1 MTTSSAPEGGR
12 GRSLATLAELR
23 VLDGPNLYFPRAAIK
38 LTFDI
43 RGLSEATDDVA
54 ARWAADAGLSR
65 VRPGAAGSAQRQ
77 RMAVRLLGR
86 LVRQVAAA
94 SGTTRLG
101 LRVRPANEVT
111 EVVVAYPW
119 RRHDRAVEVGRQLE
133 HLLAHWDDAPLAEL
147 VAAAGA
153 AVRAAPE
160 GRRPSALTPQVPVA
174 SVTGTNGKT
183 TTTRLLAHIAMTAGL
198 RTGWSSTDGVVV
210 QGEVV
215 EPGDYSGPAGARAVL
230 ESPAV
235 QLGVLETARGGLLLR
250 GMGVTRNDVSVVT
263 NVSADHLGLQG
274 IDTVDQLA
282 EVKAVITRVTAR
294 EGWCVLN
301 AEDPRVLAMARQS
314 TGRPWAFALDPDAPG
329 LRTALDA
336 GGRGITV
343 LDGHLTVLD
352 PHADPDPLVPVL
364 DVPVTLSGL
373 SRHNV
378 ANALAA
384 AAAALGLGLPRA
396 DVVAG
401 LRSFRPDVRLNPGRM
416 NVWTLPL
423 EQGSATV
430 VVDLAH
436 NEAGLEALLDVCDG
450 LRAPGAQVHLGLG
463 TAGDRTD
470 DILVALGELAG
481 RRADDVAVV
490 HKERYLRGREAEDL
504 EVHLRAGLGAVG
516 VADVGSYDDELS
528 GLQALV
534 GRAAAGDVVAVM
546 CHQDRPLLDEWLQA
560 EGATPDGPDEIRDKV
575 VVARGEHPQE
585 QQIADLWEHAEPTD
599 RQRLFLAL
607 LDADPDDP
615 RLMFEWAS
623 ALDAAGHEAEAV
635 PAYRSALRDG
645 LREPHRHRAL
655 LQLGSSLTVLGR
667 AEEAVEVL
675 AEVREHRPTSAAAQG
690 FYALA
695 LRAAGR
701 PDDAL
706 AVLMESLMA
715 HAAGPDDEAYRAALL
730 RYATGG
736 A

>member
-1 MTTSSAPEGGR
+1 MTSPGHP
-12 GRSLATLAELR
+12 LAALTELR
-23 VLDGPNLYFPRAAIK
+23 VLDGPNLYFPRAAVK
-38 LTFDI
+38 LTLDI
-43 RGLSEATDDVA
+43 SGLSEAPDDVA
-54 ARWAADAGLSR
+54 AACAAAAGLTR
-65 VRPGAAGSAQRQ
+65 VRPGGAGSAQRQ
-77 RMAVRLLGR
+77 RFAVRLLGR

-94 SGTTRLG
+94 AGTTRLG
-101 LRVRPANEVT
+101 LRVRPGNDPV

-119 RRHDRAVEVGRQLE
+119 RRHDRAVEVGRRLE
-133 HLLAHWDDAPLAEL
+133 RLLARWDDAPLDEL
-147 VAAAGA
+147 LAQAGA
-153 AVRAAPE
+153 AVRAMPD
-160 GRRPSALTPQVPVA
+160 GRRPSALTPHVPVA

-183 TTTRLLAHIAMTAGL
+183 TTTRLLAHIAMNAGL
-198 RTGWSSTDGVVV
+198 RTAWSSTDGVVV

-230 ESPAV
+230 EADGV

-263 NVSADHLGLQG
+263 NVSADHLGQQG

-294 EGWCVLN
+294 DGWCVLN
-301 AEDPRVLAMARQS
+301 AEDPRVLAMARQA

-329 LRTALDA
+329 LRSALDA
-336 GGRGITV
+336 GGRGMTV
-343 LDGHLTVLD
+343 LDGSITVLD

-364 DVPVTLSGL
+364 DVPVTLAGL

-384 AAAALGLGLPRA
+384 AAAALGLGLAREH
-396 DVVAG
+396 VVEG
-401 LRSFRPDVRLNPGRM
+401 LRTFLPDVRLNPGRM

-423 EQGSATV
+423 ERGSATV

-470 DILVALGELAG
+470 ELLESLGELAG

-490 HKERYLRGREAEDL
+490 HKVRYLRGRSTDDL
-504 EVHLRAGLGAVG
+504 EVHLRAGLGVVG
-516 VADVGSYDDELS
+516 VADAASYGDELS
-528 GLQALV
+528 GLQALAD
-534 GRAAAGDVVAVM
+534 RAAAGDVVAVM
-546 CHQDRPLLDEWLQA
+546 CHADRPLLDEWLLA
-560 EGATPDGPDEIRDKV
+560 EGATPDGPDEIRAKV
-575 VVARGEHPQE
+575 VTARGEHPQE
-585 QQIADLWEHAEPTD
+585 ARIAELWAHADATD
-599 RQRLFLAL
+599 RQRLLLAM

-667 AEEAVEVL
+667 VDEALTVL
-675 AEVREHRPTSAAAQG
+675 AEVREHRPNSAAAQG

-706 AVLMESLMA
+706 AVLMESLLQ

-730 RYATGG
+730 RYATGS
-736 A
+736 ATP